1 MKRKITSKDLTLR
14 EKIGQTV
21 ICLCETDKHIEMC
34 GSIEKFLQKYPVG
47 GIFNNK
53 GLVKGLLIGENP
65 DFKKITEQYNQYL
78 KVPLF
83 ATADSGSFAKKAD
96 VILPPQM
103 ALGAAN
109 SKELAQKAGEF
120 IAEDCIKTGVNW
132 IFWPV
137 CDINISKRSPV
148 TDTRSVSDNG
158 ELVAKIVEEEIAV
171 LKEKNVISCLKHYPG
186 TPYNE
191 CIDPHLTPVDNET
204 PFDFWLENYGK
215 MYRKLFENNPPSI
228 MTGHVNLTDYQTDKI
243 GDEYPVATLSHD
255 ITTKLLRDELGFEGV
270 TVTDALVMGGFCGST
285 SIDRCVDSFLAGNDV
300 LLWPSY
306 GYIDEMEKRILA
318 GEIDEKLLD
327 AAVDRILAL
336 KSEYGILDSIES
348 TSDANEEFFRNIA
361 SDISEKSITLVK
373 EYPGLVPFESGKF
386 KNVLIIG
393 VTPDDEQYDA
403 LCTLDAEFKKRGC
416 NVNMKRNVWSNE
428 LEDIMDNYDLI
439 MFALCRTTHRP
450 IGPVDFWGD
459 EAASVWASNCSDV
472 SKTVIAS
479 FGSPYIYKYYNK
491 SDVTYINAYSFSK
504 QSIEACVRALFG
516 EIEFEGK
523 SPVELI

>member
-1 MKRKITSKDLTLR
+1 MKITSKDLTLR

-21 ICLCETDKHIEMC
+21 ICLCETEKHIEMC
-34 GSIEKFLQKYPVG
+34 GSVEKFLERYPIG

-65 DFKKITEQYNQYL
+65 DFKKITKEYNKYL

-109 SKELAQKAGEF
+109 NKELARKAGHF
-120 IAEDCIKTGVNW
+120 IAEDCKKTGINW

-148 TDTRSVSDNG
+148 TDTRAVSDKW
-158 ELVAKIVEEEIAV
+158 ELNTEMVEEEIDV
-171 LKEKNVISCLKHYPG
+171 LKKEKIISCLKHYPG

-191 CIDPHLTPVDNET
+191 CIDPHLTSVNNET
-204 PFDFWLENYGK
+204 PFEFWNDNYGK
-215 MYRKLFENNPPSI
+215 MYRKLFQNNPPSI
-228 MTGHVNLTDYQTDKI
+228 MTGHINLTDYQTDDI
-243 GDEYPVATLSHD
+243 DGEYPVATLSHD
-255 ITTKLLRDELGFEGV
+255 LTTKLLRDELGFKGV
-270 TVTDALVMGGFCGST
+270 TVTDALVMGGFCGSS

-300 LLWPSY
+300 LLWPAY
-306 GYIDEMEKRILA
+306 GYIDEMEKRILS

-327 AAVDRILAL
+327 EAVDRILAL
-336 KSEYGILDSIES
+336 KEEYGILDGIDLS
-348 TSDANEEFFRNIA
+348 SDVDGEYFKKIA
-361 SDISEKSITLVK
+361 EDISENSLTLVK
-373 EYPGLVPFESGKF
+373 EYDGLLPLDDGT

-393 VTPDDEQYDA
+393 VTPDDEQYEA
-403 LCTLDAEFKKRGC
+403 LCTLETEFKNRGC
-416 NVNMKRNVWSNE
+416 TVTMKRNVWSNE
-428 LEDIMDNYDLI
+428 LEEIMGDFDLI

-459 EAASVWASNCSDV
+459 EAASIWASNCSDN

-479 FGSPYIYKYYNK
+479 FGSPYIYKYYNT
-491 SDVTYINAYSFSK
+491 SDITYINAYSYSK
-504 QSIEACVRALFG
+504 QSVTAVVKALFG
-516 EIEFEGK
+516 EIDFKGK
-523 SPVELI
+523 NPVELV